1 MGCSARRRIVSAST
15 IDIASARA
23 ARARPANRER
33 IERICFLAPTAIYL
47 LSLTVFPFI
56 YSLYLS
62 FYQVK
67 LTNLNRKIFVGF
79 NNYTKLFADPLFQDA
94 CRNIAILTVSSIL
107 LEIIFGFAV
116 AKVFFALR
124 DSRFGNTLRSLS
136 IVPMMITPICI
147 GLIFSYI
154 FVPTLGIAN
163 YLMAQAGLTPLGW
176 FSDQRL
182 ALLTII
188 LINSWQWTP
197 FMMLL
202 MLAGLMS
209 VPREHYEAA
218 EVEGAKW
225 WHVARWIEIPAI
237 RGVVLVGVI
246 LRVIDNLRL
255 FDIVYVTT
263 RGGPGSST
271 ELVTLFAYKQDF
283 QYFQVG
289 YGSAAAVVI
298 LGMSIIVTTVAVRYL
313 RSTEHD

>member
-1 MGCSARRRIVSAST
+1 MSASA
-15 IDIASARA
+15 IDSAPVPA
-23 ARARPANRER
+23 LSRPWDRGRVER
-33 IERICFLAPTAIYL
+33 FFFLAPTALYL
-47 LSLTVFPFI
+47 LSLTVFPFV

-62 FYQVK
+62 LHQVK
-67 LTNLNRKIFVGF
+67 LTRLNRKVFVGLD
-79 NNYTKLFADPLFQDA
+79 NYAKLFTDPLFLDA
-94 CRNIAILTVSSIL
+94 CRNIAVLTVSCIL
-107 LEIIFGFAV
+107 IEVVFGFLL

-124 DSRFGNTLRSLS
+124 DTRAGGTLRSLS
-136 IVPMMITPICI
+136 IVPMMVTPICI

-154 FVPTLGIAN
+154 LNPTLGVAN
-163 YLMAQAGLTPLGW
+163 HLISEAGLTPLGW

-182 ALLTII
+182 ALLTVI

-225 WHVARWIEIPAI
+225 RHVARWIEIPAI

-263 RGGPGSST
+263 RGGPGTST

-289 YGSAAAVVI
+289 YGSAAAVAI
-298 LGMSIIVTTVAVRYL
+298 LAMSIVVTTFAVRYL
-313 RSTEHD
+313 RSADRD

>member
-1 MGCSARRRIVSAST
+1 MTANTAKMNQGLSRS
-15 IDIASARA
+15 
-23 ARARPANRER
+23 RPWDSET
-33 IERICFLAPTAIYL
+33 IERVLFLAPTAVYL
-47 LSLTVFPFI
+47 LSLTLFPFI

-62 FYQVK
+62 LHKIK
-67 LTNLNRKIFVGF
+67 LTNLSKKTFIGLENYTELFSDSLFRDACKNVALVTVTSIAIEIVFGFIVAKIF
-79 NNYTKLFADPLFQDA
+79 Y
-94 CRNIAILTVSSIL
+94 
-107 LEIIFGFAV
+107 
-116 AKVFFALR
+116 ALR
-124 DSRFGNTLRSLS
+124 DNRVGGTLRSLS
-136 IVPMMITPICI
+136 IVPMMLTPICV

-154 FVPTLGIAN
+154 FNPVLGIAN
-163 YLMAQAGLTPLGW
+163 YMMAQAGLPQLGW
-176 FSDQRL
+176 LSDSSI
-182 ALLTII
+182 ALLTVT

-209 VPREHYEAA
+209 IPREQYEAA

-225 WHVARWIEIPAI
+225 WHVALAIEIPAI

-246 LRVIDNLRL
+246 LRLIDNLRL

-263 RGGPGSST
+263 RGGPGTST

-298 LGMSIIVTTVAVRYL
+298 LGFSIIITTFAVKYL
-313 RSTEHD
+313 RSIEHE

>member
-1 MGCSARRRIVSAST
+1 MSANAIAVSSGAVPSH
-15 IDIASARA
+15 AGH
-23 ARARPANRER
+23 REKL
-33 IERICFLAPTAIYL
+33 ERFLFLAPTAVYL
-47 LSLTVFPFI
+47 LALTVFPFV

-62 FYQVK
+62 FYQAR
-67 LTNLNRKIFVGF
+67 LTNLHRKVFVGVD
-79 NNYTKLFADPLFQDA
+79 NYTKLLADPLFLDA
-94 CRNIAILTVSSIL
+94 CRNIAIVTVASISI
-107 LEIIFGFAV
+107 EVVFGFVV
-116 AKVFFALR
+116 AKVFYALR
-124 DSRFGNTLRSLS
+124 TTRIGNTMRSLA

-147 GLIFSYI
+147 GLVFSYI
-154 FVPTLGIAN
+154 FNPTLGIAN
-163 YLMAQAGLTPLGW
+163 YLISSMGFSPLGW
-176 FSDQRL
+176 FSDQKL

-209 VPREHYEAA
+209 VPLEHYEAA

-225 WHVARWIEIPAI
+225 YHVTRWIEIPAI
-237 RGVVLVGVI
+237 RSVVLVGVI
-246 LRVIDNLRL
+246 IRLIDNLRL

-283 QYFQVG
+283 QYFQIG

-298 LGMSIIVTTVAVRYL
+298 LAISIVITTVAVRYL
-313 RSTEHD
+313 RSAEHD